1 MCKEPYKRGWTKEEH
16 MLFLKG
22 LQYHGKGSWKDIAS
36 IVGSRSPSQI
46 QVHAH
51 RVNKHIYMCVD
62 IFIVFSA
69 ATERK
74 ESKKKYS

>member
-1 MCKEPYKRGWTKEEH
+1 

-36 IVGSRSPSQI
+36 FVGSRSPSQI

-51 RVNKHIYMCVD
+51 RVID
-62 IFIVFSA
+62 
-69 ATERK
+69 
-74 ESKKKYS
+74 